1 LKNILVAV
9 TGASPQVLTET
20 IYALHTQGKAFPEEV
35 YVITTSS
42 SKDML
47 TKGLFDE
54 GHWEAMLD
62 EYQMPLIQFSEDN
75 IWVIADEYG
84 QELDDAKGEGDQSV
98 MADFICKKMAWLTS
112 MEDVVLH
119 ASIAG
124 GRKTMAFYMGYAM
137 SLFGREQ
144 DSLSHVFVDEKFEF
158 VKDFYYPTLHD
169 NWIEGRESG
178 KLINTKDAEVT
189 LAEIPFVR
197 MKNHF
202 ESDLTSQL
210 ESASFSKTVAM
221 MNATKNEIEVSVN
234 TKSKTLSVL
243 GVDVKMSPKLLALY
257 IFFVQQPHRQLK
269 TGSAFRNSIDYSK
282 QYLQIFGPMKGDVRV
297 LQQTFGLVDES
308 ALKLVERGLVEPKPM
323 TAAFIQ
329 RVLTD
334 LHGKLTQGLPKEVV
348 EKIRV
353 HSDGV
358 KGGATYHINSSIQI
372 TISS

>member
-75 IWVIADEYG
+75 IWVIADEQG

-112 MEDVVLH
+112 MKDVALH

-137 SLFGREQ
+137 SLFGRAQ

-169 NWIEGRESG
+169 NWIEGRENG
-178 KLINTKDAEVT
+178 KLINTKDASDACGNPVCTNE
-189 LAEIPFVR
+189 
-197 MKNHF
+197 
-202 ESDLTSQL
+202 ES
-210 ESASFSKTVAM
+210 F
-221 MNATKNEIEVSVN
+221 
-234 TKSKTLSVL
+234 
-243 GVDVKMSPKLLALY
+243 
-257 IFFVQQPHRQLK
+257 
-269 TGSAFRNSIDYSK
+269 
-282 QYLQIFGPMKGDVRV
+282 
-297 LQQTFGLVDES
+297 
-308 ALKLVERGLVEPKPM
+308 
-323 TAAFIQ
+323 
-329 RVLTD
+329 
-334 LHGKLTQGLPKEVV
+334 
-348 EKIRV
+348 
-353 HSDGV
+353 
-358 KGGATYHINSSIQI
+358 
-372 TISS
+372 